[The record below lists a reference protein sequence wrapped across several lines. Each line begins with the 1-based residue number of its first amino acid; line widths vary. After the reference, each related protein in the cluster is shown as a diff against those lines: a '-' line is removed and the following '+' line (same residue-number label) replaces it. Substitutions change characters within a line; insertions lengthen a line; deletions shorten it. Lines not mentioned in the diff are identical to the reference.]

1 MKDKDL
7 RQRNRTLL
15 LANVDNCEHAV
26 HSALIAV
33 DKVIH
38 HARGDWTNS
47 GVEKSLTDVALQQ
60 IRIMLGQAIEILQ
73 GEVISAV
80 DDVNW

>member
-15 LANVDNCEHAV
+15 LANVDNCEQAV

-33 DKVIH
+33 DKALSH
-38 HARGDWTNS
+38 SRGDWTSTEQEQAKTIECLN
-47 GVEKSLTDVALQQ
+47 Q
-60 IRIMLGQAIEILQ
+60 IRTRLWDSIELLQ
-73 GEVISAV
+73 GEVIAAV
-80 DDVNW
+80 DEVNW